1 MQTMTRRRPRK
12 DRLPI
17 RPGPGVRWR
26 RIVSP
31 VGPLTL
37 VVDDRGLVAIDMLDE
52 EWSSKA
58 QADGDI
64 SGALAALADCDT
76 DDDVLSETANQLAAY
91 FGGTLRT
98 FDLPLHL
105 EGTPF
110 QLAVWRA
117 VARIPYGETVSY
129 ADIARELGR
138 PTAARTVGR
147 TVGLNLLPI
156 VVPCHRVVGSNGQLT
171 GYASGLPVKARLLAL
186 ERGAF

>member
-1 MQTMTRRRPRK
+1 MQTMTWRRPRK
-12 DRLPI
+12 DGMPI

-52 EWSSKA
+52 EWLPAA
-58 QADGDI
+58 QAGGDT
-64 SGALAALADCDT
+64 G
-76 DDDVLSETANQLAAY
+76 DDVLSETANQLAAY

-98 FDLPLHL
+98 FDLPLQL

-117 VARIPYGETVSY
+117 VAGIAYGETVSY
-129 ADIARELGR
+129 ADIAREVGR
-138 PTAARTVGR
+138 PTAPRAVGR
-147 TVGLNLLPI
+147 TIGLNPLPI
-156 VVPCHRVVGSNGQLT
+156 VVPCHRVVGSRGELT
-171 GYASGLPVKARLLAL
+171 GYAGGLAVKERLLAL
-186 ERGAF
+186 ERGAS

>member
-1 MQTMTRRRPRK
+1 MQTMTWRRPRK
-12 DRLPI
+12 DKSPS
-17 RPGPGVRWR
+17 RPGPEVRWR

-31 VGPLTL
+31 VGPLML

-52 EWSSKA
+52 EWSP
-58 QADGDI
+58 
-64 SGALAALADCDT
+64 AALADCDT

-117 VARIPYGETVSY
+117 VAGIAYGETVSY
-129 ADIARELGR
+129 ADIAREVGR
-138 PTAARTVGR
+138 PTAPRAVGR
-147 TVGLNLLPI
+147 TIGLNPLPI
-156 VVPCHRVVGSNGQLT
+156 VVPCHRVVGSSGRLT
-171 GYASGLPVKARLLAL
+171 GYAAGLPVKARLLAL

>member
-1 MQTMTRRRPRK
+1 MQTMTWRRPRK
-12 DRLPI
+12 DGMPI

-64 SGALAALADCDT
+64 SGALADCDT

-129 ADIARELGR
+129 ADIAREVGR
-138 PTAARTVGR
+138 PTAARAVGR
-147 TVGLNLLPI
+147 TVGLNRLPI

-186 ERGAF
+186 ESGTS